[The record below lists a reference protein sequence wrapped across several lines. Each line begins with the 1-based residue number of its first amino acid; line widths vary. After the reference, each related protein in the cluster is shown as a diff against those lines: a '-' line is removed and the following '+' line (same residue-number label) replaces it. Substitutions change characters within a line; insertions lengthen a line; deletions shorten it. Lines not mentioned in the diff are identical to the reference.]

1 MCEQEESF
9 TCSNIFVCKYH
20 IWKECVLLVF
30 TIQSEKLLEGKWKM
44 WSKLNTYIFLNEN
57 YKVVLCWIKS
67 QGGYTTTH
75 FWSYSKYFNIWIINI
90 LLPLKFKSVFLSK
103 FCHVKLREICNTF
116 AYFFFFFRQ
125 YPHSWYF
132 LSYTSGNSYLWHIYT
147 MKSLNL
153 WLLTLLIGVN
163 VFKFLN
169 KMDFGLQ

>member
-67 QGGYTTTH
+67 QGGNTTTH

-90 LLPLKFKSVFLSK
+90 LLPLKFKSVLLSK

-116 AYFFFFFRQ
+116 DNIPTADIFFLIPLETVISDTFIQWRV
-125 YPHSWYF
+125 W
-132 LSYTSGNSYLWHIYT
+132 TSGC
-147 MKSLNL
+147 
-153 WLLTLLIGVN
+153 
-163 VFKFLN
+163 
-169 KMDFGLQ
+169 